1 LLQIR
6 DPVPRSGIKKYGSG
20 SRIRNP
26 ALNSHY
32 KIFLRFADIQIPR
45 WKMFAMFCSMIT
57 FLFGG
62 ARLCEGD
69 FGIPRQEI

>member
-1 LLQIR
+1 
-6 DPVPRSGIKKYGSG
+6 
-20 SRIRNP
+20 
-26 ALNSHY
+26 
-32 KIFLRFADIQIPR
+32 
-45 WKMFAMFCSMIT
+45 MFAMFCSMIT

>member
-1 LLQIR
+1 LTR
-6 DPVPRSGIKKYGSG
+6 DKTSG
-20 SRIRNP
+20 IRNP
-26 ALNSHY
+26 ALNLHY
-32 KIFLRFADIQIPR
+32 KIFLRLADIQIPR

>member
-1 LLQIR
+1 MENYG
-6 DPVPRSGIKKYGSG
+6 PGIKHLGSATLF
-20 SRIRNP
+20 RLPQYN
-26 ALNSHY
+26 
-32 KIFLRFADIQIPR
+32 IFFRFADIQIPR

>member
-1 LLQIR
+1 LE
-6 DPVPRSGIKKYGSG
+6 PG
-20 SRIRNP
+20 
-26 ALNSHY
+26 ALNLHY

>member
-1 LLQIR
+1 LGSDAWIR
-6 DPVPRSGIKKYGSG
+6 DGKIWTRDKT

-26 ALNSHY
+26 VQIPSLQ
-32 KIFLRFADIQIPR
+32 IFFRFADIQIPR

-69 FGIPRQEI
+69 FGIPRQKF

>member
-1 LLQIR
+1 ME
-6 DPVPRSGIKKYGSG
+6 KCGSVDKT
-20 SRIRNP
+20 SQIRNP
-26 ALNSHY
+26 VLTHSIQ
-32 KIFLRFADIQIPR
+32 IFLCFADIQIPR

>member
-1 LLQIR
+1 MEKY
-6 DPVPRSGIKKYGSG
+6 RSGIKHLGSATLF
-20 SRIRNP
+20 RLP
-26 ALNSHY
+26 HC